1 MSVNIVTG
9 THAKSKGNFSPAV
22 QKREQERELRLA
34 LISSIMHSSDAD
46 AFETMKIAGWRSSKN
61 PETRVTVDAI
71 ARFYGVETSYL
82 RHLFMRCGVTAKRS
96 PGFVTR
102 NYGGNTYS
110 IRVALAAC
118 CRMMCG
124 RTVPANSV
132 ANRVEKVLKVTDYY
146 KDAMDYLHG
155 KDSKAAEAS
164 CSVTAVDG
172 QITMSTD
179 FFANLFKQLGQE
191 IASAMT
197 KTAITQEQKTE
208 DKTSE
213 IVELYSTGTISGCK
227 AAKLLNVSP
236 SYFYRRYGKEKQIAT
251 NF

>member
-1 MSVNIVTG
+1 MSVNIVSG
-9 THAKSKGNFSPAV
+9 MSAKSKRDFSPDV
-22 QKREQERELRLA
+22 QKREQEKNLRLA
-34 LISSIMHSSDAD
+34 LIFSIMHASDAD
-46 AFETMKIAGWRSSKN
+46 AFETMRIAGWRTTKS
-61 PETRVTVDAI
+61 PEARATIEEI
-71 ARFYGVETSYL
+71 ARFYGVEAAYL
-82 RHLFMRCGVTAKRS
+82 RHLFTRYGVTSKRS

-132 ANRVEKVLKVTDYY
+132 ASRMERVLKVTDYY

-172 QITMSTD
+172 QITMSMD
-179 FFANLFKQLGQE
+179 FFVNLFKQLGQE

-197 KTAITQEQKTE
+197 KTAITKEQETE